1 MLRGGADEQLDH
13 SVWLGVRVYSQSA
26 RKKALEML
34 ALTGDFEK
42 SARMSGVSG
51 RTLRRWAANA
61 AGPQQRTCG
70 AKFEPYGDEVRGKAM
85 EMARKGA
92 SCRGES
98 ESAPFSLTGSMPPSS
113 GLRLRASPRTPPG

>member
-1 MLRGGADEQLDH
+1 
-13 SVWLGVRVYSQSA
+13 
-26 RKKALEML
+26 ML

-42 SARMSGVSG
+42 SARMSGISG

-92 SCRGES
+92 SCRGIAEALGIES
-98 ESAPFSLTGSMPPSS
+98 PDAVRHWLKGGGTRGGADE
-113 GLRLRASPRTPPG
+113 RPGKDT

>member
-1 MLRGGADEQLDH
+1 M
-13 SVWLGVRVYSQSA
+13 YSQSA

-42 SARMSGVSG
+42 GARMSGISG

-85 EMARKGA
+85 EMARKRRILQGHRGSARHRKPRCCTLLAERRRNEGGA
-92 SCRGES
+92 DER
-98 ESAPFSLTGSMPPSS
+98 
-113 GLRLRASPRTPPG
+113 PGKDT

>member
-1 MLRGGADEQLDH
+1 M
-13 SVWLGVRVYSQSA
+13 YSQST

-42 SARMSGVSG
+42 SARMSGISG

-85 EMARKGA
+85 EMARMPWREPPRTLW
-92 SCRGES
+92 S
-98 ESAPFSLTGSMPPSS
+98 TPPSARRS
-113 GLRLRASPRTPPG
+113 SRSPP